1 MRLFAYYA
9 IHSVKNTFKKLF
21 KTWLAIII
29 MALVVGVIAGVIASA
44 ASSNKHEETSV
55 EETVEVKEPGFLET
69 RGIERDAF
77 VDFLVS
83 LGFLGLVAMNVLNA
97 KNSGKMFKPGDVVM
111 LFSSPLKPQSVLM
124 FRLMSSIG
132 ATLLISIYMLF
143 QVPNLVLNLHM
154 SLWGALSIIIA
165 FGLAIIIG
173 TLFQVTFY
181 TLSSRKGKPVKN
193 ISKAIG
199 IFYGIIALAYVIYTL
214 VNGRDYLNCAID
226 FFAGKKTFFVPFWGW
241 VRGFCYFAG
250 QGETL
255 KSLIYL
261 GVIVVGSALLI
272 WFIWRIDCDFYED
285 AITSAEKQAELLES
299 ARQASKGG
307 VQARTKERKANV
319 SREGFAYG
327 FGASVFFFKP
337 LYNRIR
343 FSKLKIFS
351 TTSIVY
357 IVVTALVIYLT
368 RALEEFDPF
377 LIVACALGVM
387 VFYRT
392 MGNPLGEDV
401 SKSFFLLAP
410 EKASHKLFYSMTAGL
425 TITLMDLLVPAL
437 GAAIFF
443 GENPLSVLAWILF
456 ILSIDFFGTSVGT
469 FINVSVPGEVGA
481 SMKVMVQVMFLYF
494 GLAPSVVAII
504 AGVILGKIV
513 IFAAVGAVLNI
524 LIGLIF
530 FGLISAFLEKGNA

>member
-9 IHSVKNTFKKLF
+9 IHSVKNTIKKMF

-29 MALVVGVIAGVIASA
+29 VALVVGVIAGVIASA
-44 ASSNKHEETSV
+44 VSSNKHEETSV

-111 LFSSPLKPQSVLM
+111 LFASPLKPQSVLL
-124 FRLMSSIG
+124 FRLMGSIG

-154 SLWGALSIIIA
+154 SLWGAFSLVIA

-173 TLFQVTFY
+173 TIFQVTFY
-181 TLSSRKGKPVKN
+181 TLSSRRGKPVRDF
-193 ISKAIG
+193 SKVIG
-199 IFYGIIALAYVIYTL
+199 VFFGIIALAYVIYTL
-214 VNGRDYLNCAID
+214 VKGGSYLDCAIE

-261 GVIVVGSALLI
+261 GVIVVASALLV

-307 VQARTKERKANV
+307 VTVRTKERKANV

-327 FGASVFFFKP
+327 FGANVFYFKP

-357 IVVTALVIYLT
+357 IAVTALTVYLT
-368 RALEEFDPF
+368 RAMEGFSPF
-377 LIVACALGVM
+377 LIVACALGVL

-392 MGNPLGEDV
+392 MGNPLGEDI
-401 SKSFFLLAP
+401 SKSFFILAP
-410 EKASHKLFYSMTAGL
+410 QKASQKLFYSMAAGL
-425 TITLMDLLVPAL
+425 TITLMDLFVPVL

-443 GENPLSVLAWILF
+443 GVNPLSAVVLTLF
-456 ILSIDFFGTSVGT
+456 ILSIDFFGTCVGS
-469 FINVSVPGEVGA
+469 FINVSVPGEVGL
-481 SMKVMVQVMFLYF
+481 SVKVMVQVMFLYF
-494 GLAPSVVAII
+494 GLAPSVGAII

-513 IFAAVGAVLNI
+513 LFAAVGTVLNI
-524 LIGLIF
+524 LIGAIF